1 MEVDV
6 LPSTNV
12 TIIKCLDSHFARYG
26 VLVGLATYIG
36 SKFVSEV
43 KKTYLVKMAII
54 YTTTIYTIVA
64 KSQWWSGAWE
74 LFTDRGTGN

>member
-1 MEVDV
+1 M

-43 KKTYLVKMAII
+43 KETYLVKMAII
-54 YTTTIYTIVA
+54 
-64 KSQWWSGAWE
+64 
-74 LFTDRGTGN
+74 

>member
-1 MEVDV
+1 M

-36 SKFVSEV
+36 SKFVSEE
-43 KKTYLVKMAII
+43 KETYLVKMAII
-54 YTTTIYTIVA
+54 YTTTIHYCGQEPMV
-64 KSQWWSGAWE
+64 KWSMR
-74 LFTDRGTGN
+74 TVH

>member
-54 YTTTIYTIVA
+54 YHHNIHYCGQEPMV
-64 KSQWWSGAWE
+64 KWSMR
-74 LFTDRGTGN
+74 TVH